1 MISGSPRIRLLTWER
16 ERARVKRFCSMDS
29 VPEES
34 DEIVILVILAMPETR
49 VRITVAL
56 YFGSIRL
63 ATKATWVTLVNTE
76 FKLLK
81 FTYPI
86 VSPIKVAFY
95 T

>member
-1 MISGSPRIRLLTWER
+1 
-16 ERARVKRFCSMDS
+16 
-29 VPEES
+29 
-34 DEIVILVILAMPETR
+34 
-49 VRITVAL
+49 L